1 MYSRWFAAFL
11 WRPICWFS
19 CLALVSFATVAPG
32 GYAQDDSATE
42 KPAAATPAVEEKPT
56 VEETPTAP
64 VLPAKPTQ
72 QEGQAFIESLKAAVE
87 TGEARQIN
95 LLVDWDVILAR
106 GTAGFDPQQVDGPGL
121 LGGFRGIKN
130 EVDGDIH
137 PVVGALEPG
146 LRYKPLRVRY
156 KAGRPEVVSR
166 VIFPVDGGVTY
177 QELPLGRRADG
188 AVLAVDLYRYSTGEY
203 LSRSFRRFVLASLAR
218 TNPAVLTNLSVAE
231 REFLHNLET
240 DERLVE
246 CMNRGEY
253 EEALAAFALLPTALQ
268 RERPTQL
275 LHLRAAPKLGLHG
288 WQKAIADARSLFPN
302 DPAFDLQLMGNYNQL
317 GKRDEALAAID
328 RLEKAVGGD
337 PYLLTLRGN
346 LHLQA
351 GKLRLA
357 RQWIQNAIS
366 AEPSL
371 VPARLARINCA
382 LYENDFPEV
391 VRQLDALEDLGE
403 QLADL
408 TKVSGYKRFVASPEY
423 RDWIDARRRNS
434 QTKAK

>member
-1 MYSRWFAAFL
+1 MFSRWYAASF
-11 WRPICWFS
+11 WRPFCWFT
-19 CLALVSFATVAPG
+19 CLTLVSCATIARAG
-32 GYAQDDSATE
+32 FAQDEPATE
-42 KPAAATPAVEEKPT
+42 EAGAATPAVEET
-56 VEETPTAP
+56 RAAP
-64 VLPAKPTQ
+64 VLSSKPTQ
-72 QEGQAFIESLKAAVE
+72 QEGQAFIESLKAAIE
-87 TGEARQIN
+87 TGAAREIN

-137 PVVGALEPG
+137 PVIGALEPG

-156 KAGRPEVVSR
+156 KAGRPEVVCR
-166 VIFPVDGGVTY
+166 VIFPGDGGVTY
-177 QELPLGRRADG
+177 QELSLGRRADG
-188 AVLAVDLYRYSTGEY
+188 AVLAVDLYQYSTGEY
-203 LSRSFRRFVLASLAR
+203 MSGSFRRYVLATLAR

-231 REFLHNLET
+231 REFLQNLET

-246 CMNRGEY
+246 CMNRGAY
-253 EEALAAFALLPTALQ
+253 EDALAAFALLPTSLQ

-275 LHLRAAPKLGLHG
+275 MRLRAAPKLGLHG
-288 WQKAIADARSLFPN
+288 WQKAIAEARSLFPN
-302 DPAFDLQLMGNYNQL
+302 DPAFDLQLMGNYNAMGQ
-317 GKRDEALAAID
+317 RDEALAAIE

-337 PYLLTLRGN
+337 PYCLMLRGN
-346 LHLQA
+346 VHLQA

-357 RQWIQNAIS
+357 KQWIDNAIA

-371 VPARLARINCA
+371 VPARLARVNCA
-382 LYENDFPEV
+382 IYENDFPEM
-391 VRQLDALEDLGE
+391 VRQLDALEALGE

-408 TKVSGYKRFVASPEY
+408 TKVSGYKRFVSSPEY
-423 RDWIDARRRNS
+423 RDWMDERRRNA